1 MGVQHVKKSTYIWL
15 GIALFVAALNLRPAI
30 NSISPLIEI
39 IQSELHM
46 NASSASLLTSIPV
59 LCMGIFSPVAA
70 KLANRFSLEYVIG
83 WSLAVIGIGTII
95 RLFTHTS
102 IFLLITAFLA
112 GIGIAAASPLLS
124 GFIKKYFP
132 NSSAFMISIYT
143 AALAVGAG
151 MASGGVAP
159 IQHLV
164 DSWQI
169 ALAAWSLLALIAII
183 IWILVVLPQK
193 KKDRAIQTFGGAAKL
208 PWNQWN
214 AWLLTFSFGGMSF
227 IFYSLTAWLPPIVE
241 NMGYSKIYAANLLVI
256 FMLLQVPANLAIP
269 YLLKKIP
276 SRLFWLVTA
285 AIFELIGFAM
295 ISLSFLPWLAACFI
309 GLGAGGLFAMNLLLP
324 IDVTTT
330 HQEAAS
336 WSAMVQA
343 VGYIIGS
350 FGPIILGTV
359 NDMTGSFSYSIFV
372 LIAVNLLMIVMQFL
386 SVKRNFKQE
395 KVAS

>member
-1 MGVQHVKKSTYIWL
+1 MKKSTYIWL

-83 WSLAVIGIGTII
+83 WSLAVIGVGTII

-102 IFLLITAFLA
+102 FFLLITAFLA

-124 GFIKKYFP
+124 GYIKKYFP
-132 NSSAFMISIYT
+132 NNSAFMISIYT

-151 MASGGVAP
+151 MASGGAAP
-159 IQHLV
+159 IQHLIG
-164 DSWQI
+164 SWQI
-169 ALAAWSLLALIAII
+169 ALAAWSSLALIAII
-183 IWILVVLPQK
+183 IWVLVVFPQK
-193 KKDRAIQTFGGAAKL
+193 KKDRAIQTFGGAEKL

-256 FMLLQVPANLAIP
+256 FMILQVPANLAIP
-269 YLLKKIP
+269 YLLQKIP

-285 AIFELIGFAM
+285 AIFELIGFGM
-295 ISLSFLPWLAACFI
+295 ISFSFLPWLAACFI

-324 IDVTTT
+324 IDVTST
-330 HQEAAS
+330 HQAAAS

-343 VGYIIGS
+343 IGYIIGS
-350 FGPIILGTV
+350 FGPIILGAV

>member
-15 GIALFVAALNLRPAI
+15 GIALFIAALNLRPAI

>member
-1 MGVQHVKKSTYIWL
+1 MKKSTYIWL

>member
-1 MGVQHVKKSTYIWL
+1 MKKSTYIWL

-132 NSSAFMISIYT
+132 NSSPFMISIYT

>member
-59 LCMGIFSPVAA
+59 LCMGVFSPAAA

-83 WSLAVIGIGTII
+83 WSLAVIGVGTII

-102 IFLLITAFLA
+102 FFLLITAFLA
-112 GIGIAAASPLLS
+112 GIGIAAAGPLLS
-124 GFIKKYFP
+124 GFVKKYFP
-132 NSSAFMISIYT
+132 NNSAIMISIYT

-151 MASGGVAP
+151 MASGGAAP
-159 IQHLV
+159 IQHLFE
-164 DSWQI
+164 SWQI
-169 ALAAWSLLALIAII
+169 ALAAWSLLALLAIV

-193 KKDRAIQTFGGAAKL
+193 KKDRAIQTFGGAEKL

-214 AWLLTFSFGGMSF
+214 AWLLTFSFGGMAF

-241 NMGYSKIYAANLLVI
+241 NMGYSKVYAANLLVI
-256 FMLLQVPANLAIP
+256 FMVLQVPANLAVP

-285 AIFELIGFAM
+285 AVFELIGFGM
-295 ISLSFLPWLAACFI
+295 IFLSFLPWLAACFI

-330 HQEAAS
+330 HQAAAS

-350 FGPIILGTV
+350 FGPIILGAV

>member
-83 WSLAVIGIGTII
+83 WFLAVIGIGTII

>member
-1 MGVQHVKKSTYIWL
+1 MKKSTYIWL
-15 GIALFVAALNLRPAI
+15 GIALFAAALNLRPAI

-102 IFLLITAFLA
+102 FFLLSTAFLA

-132 NSSAFMISIYT
+132 DSSAFMISIYT

-151 MASGGVAP
+151 MASGGAAP
-159 IQHLV
+159 IQHIV
-164 DSWQI
+164 DSWQVS
-169 ALAAWSLLALIAII
+169 LAAWSLLALAAII
-183 IWILVVLPQK
+183 IWVLVVLPQK
-193 KKDRAIQTFGGAAKL
+193 KKDRAIQTFGGAEKL

-285 AIFELIGFAM
+285 ALFELIGFGM

-330 HQEAAS
+330 HQAAAS

-343 VGYIIGS
+343 VGYILGS
-350 FGPIILGTV
+350 FGPVILGAV

-372 LIAVNLLMIVMQFL
+372 LIAVNLLMIVMQVL

-395 KVAS
+395 KVASRPKIG

>member
-15 GIALFVAALNLRPAI
+15 GFALFVAALNLRPAI